1 MKTINNNTKQAQ
13 HFINAYN
20 SSDIFSIREAYA
32 NPSTAKTRADYN
44 CRMMMQREN
53 GYGYKIIG
61 YNCNYFTVA
70 WIAGKNL
77 RIETACNS
85 FLIPDAAME

>member
-20 SSDIFSIREAYA
+20 RSDIFTLREAYA

-44 CRMMMQREN
+44 CRMMMEN
-53 GYGYKIIG
+53 EGGHGYKIISF
-61 YNCNYFTVA
+61 NTFQFSVA
-70 WIAGKNL
+70 WIAGDAL
-77 RIETACNS
+77 RIETAANS
-85 FLIPDAAME
+85 FIIPEASE